1 MRKKQLDE
9 QKAVVAA
16 ARSFG
21 PVGATSSD
29 VLAVLAADDERAKEL
44 LRALS
49 RSSSKLPP
57 SFWERSG
64 SGGMLS
70 TLGKV
75 HPLVRQRVPG
85 IPSVIYVARDYI
97 HVAVCRDAAAG
108 RLRVCP
114 LCGSSLFEYGVVGG
128 TFDARC
134 RIVPLLKRALPLVM
148 CSACFRG
155 LWSGSGETSSAH
167 CVQRGSAA
175 DVAVFPVYCRC
186 DSCRLGAGTMDVA
199 EKMLTATVVDIVS
212 TFGRTG
218 ATSNDVLRCL
228 HACCFRNSRM
238 QSRWRIGIH
247 RDRGPFGRREW
258 RRGRV
263 QARVRSILSRN
274 SSKRIVA
281 VDPKPLQRIARTR
294 HRHVGAGSASETELA
309 YIAIQHANG
318 ESSGQSPRPTS
329 TDAGAASAQRPL
341 SGTGGTAAEEFLLE
355 VVLSPLV
362 RIEVAIR
369 VNADF
374 ARLLLPPEGETARLV
389 RQYSDLIWLRNALS
403 TAYPTVEVP
412 KLPEDSAPPPA
423 VVVLAMVRADVHD
436 ARSPPRRVGR
446 RPPFRATPHEHRLT
460 RALRPSH
467 PSSLPRRLSS
477 PSTLSSREVRSCACS
492 SAPLIRKTLQTRAAA
507 SRAAARLVRLRA
519 NASCCLSDQQTAW
532 EAGGAVAART
542 KQAARCTV
550 RCGSYAYEG
559 SLGEAPPAQQ
569 CGAAPSQC
577 PASSN
582 RQAATRSV
590 GSV

>member
-29 VLAVLAADDERAKEL
+29 VLAVLAADDNRAKEL

-57 SFWERSG
+57 SFWERNGSG

-114 LCGSSLFEYGVVGG
+114 LCGASLFEYGVIGG

-134 RIVPLLKRALPLVM
+134 RIVPLLKRVLPLAM

-155 LWSGSGETSSAH
+155 LWRGNGETSSAH

-175 DVAVFPVYCRC
+175 DVAVFPASCRC
-186 DSCRLGAGTMDVA
+186 DSCRLGAGTTAVA
-199 EKMLTATVVDIVS
+199 EKMLSDTVVDIVS

-294 HRHVGAGSASETELA
+294 HRHIGAGSASDTELA
-309 YIAIQHANG
+309 YIAIQHADSEN
-318 ESSGQSPRPTS
+318 SGQSPRPTS
-329 TDAGAASAQRPL
+329 TGTGAASQRPL
-341 SGTGGTAAEEFLLE
+341 SGTRGTATEELLLE
-355 VVLSPLV
+355 VVLSPIV

-374 ARLLLPPEGETARLV
+374 AQLLLPSEGETVCLV

-423 VVVLAMVRADVHD
+423 VVVLAMVRAHAHD
-436 ARSPPRRVGR
+436 ASCPPRRIGR
-446 RPPFRATPHEHRLT
+446 RPF
-460 RALRPSH
+460 LRRTARTPSH
-467 PSSLPRRLSS
+467 AHSPPLTSPLPLRRLSS
-477 PSTLSSREVRSCACS
+477 PSTLSSREVPSCACS
-492 SAPLIRKTLQTRAAA
+492 FDPLTRRTSQTRAAG
-507 SRAAARLVRLRA
+507 SRAVARQVCLRA
-519 NASCCLSDQQTAW
+519 NASCYLSDRRTAW
-532 EAGGAVAART
+532 
-542 KQAARCTV
+542 
-550 RCGSYAYEG
+550 
-559 SLGEAPPAQQ
+559 
-569 CGAAPSQC
+569 
-577 PASSN
+577 
-582 RQAATRSV
+582 
-590 GSV
+590 